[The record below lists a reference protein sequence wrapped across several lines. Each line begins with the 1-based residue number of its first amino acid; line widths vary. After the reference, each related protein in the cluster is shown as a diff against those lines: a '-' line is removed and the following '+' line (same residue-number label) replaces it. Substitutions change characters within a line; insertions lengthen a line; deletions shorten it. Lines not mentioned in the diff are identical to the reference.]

1 MLALLVLITSMI
13 SPIICISS
21 HGHLCCNENFGMSSP
36 AVQEGKTAL
45 MLAAENG
52 RHAEVKFLLENGSDV
67 DQATKVR
74 SVHTE
79 ASELSA

>member
-1 MLALLVLITSMI
+1 
-13 SPIICISS
+13 
-21 HGHLCCNENFGMSSP
+21 
-36 AVQEGKTAL
+36 VQEGKTDL

-52 RHAEVKFLLENGSDV
+52 RHDAVKFLLDNGSDA

-74 SVHTE
+74 SVPTE

>member
-1 MLALLVLITSMI
+1 
-13 SPIICISS
+13 
-21 HGHLCCNENFGMSSP
+21 MSSP